1 MFISSFYLMEIMEK
15 IQVKYLLESEYGQE
29 PQKATSESAGYNLFA
44 AHAKT
49 ILPAQ
54 SAMIFLDL
62 RWAIPK
68 GFCGRILSRSLLIT
82 NYNVTVEG
90 GLIDSDFRRIV
101 NVIIMNHHSSK
112 CFTVREGEKLAQVV
126 FMHRFDAEFQKV
138 DQLDDLGITERQEGG
153 FGSTGKTIIKKM
165 KFDDAE
171 IKSEEAIL
179 IKNDKVIVHE
189 KVEN

>member
-1 MFISSFYLMEIMEK
+1 
-15 IQVKYLLESEYGQE
+15 
-29 PQKATSESAGYNLFA
+29 
-44 AHAKT
+44 
-49 ILPAQ
+49 
-54 SAMIFLDL
+54 
-62 RWAIPK
+62 
-68 GFCGRILSRSLLIT
+68 
-82 NYNVTVEG
+82 
-90 GLIDSDFRRIV
+90 
-101 NVIIMNHHSSK
+101 
-112 CFTVREGEKLAQVV
+112 
-126 FMHRFDAEFQKV
+126 MHRFDAEFQKV